1 MNNRNPLQK
10 HMLQWPTTVVLQ
22 HISESLRQKLLKINL
37 YMSNTASILY
47 KTEPAYPSL
56 APEFTLGFWWGPVFT
71 CLCCPIMCLY
81 VLSSVLWC
89 LLRFPFK
96 TDVQCVFTSS
106 CLLAGVCHIY
116 VICICLRIVLSN
128 TYCVV
133 FWLCFSSS
141 CVLYVASFSRLS
153 FFDCPFGIR

>member
-10 HMLQWPTTVVLQ
+10 HILQWPTTVVLK
-22 HISESLRQKLLKINL
+22 HISESLKQKLLKIKL

-47 KTEPAYPSL
+47 KAEPAYPSR
-56 APEFTLGFWWGPVFT
+56 APEFSFGFWCGPVITF
-71 CLCCPIMCLY
+71 LCCPIMCLY

-89 LLRFPFK
+89 LLRFPYK
-96 TDVQCVFTSS
+96 TDVKCVFTSS
-106 CLLAGVCHIY
+106 CLLAGVCNIY

-128 TYCVV
+128 TYCGV

-141 CVLYVASFSRLS
+141 CVL
-153 FFDCPFGIR
+153 